1 MEFFRRSTRIDF
13 MAHRRIAISVSVLLI
28 VISILAVVVRG
39 MNFGIDFTGGTIIEI
54 GFPKAV
60 DVAVVR
66 RGLHDSEFRDATV
79 QHFGTSQD
87 LLVRWIGQK
96 PGDHEMLRATLV
108 QRLSD
113 ITGMGPQIRRVEFVG
128 PQVGDEL
135 TERGG
140 LAFLIALGGI
150 LLYVAFRFE
159 WRFAVASVTA
169 LLHDAIITVGVFAVF
184 RLTFDLSVF
193 AALLAVIGYSLNDT
207 IVVFDRV
214 RDDFR
219 IMRNTSSVEVVN
231 AAINQTLSRTIMTG
245 VTTLMVLMALI
256 LLGGPTLFGFSLA
269 LIVGVIVGTY
279 SSVYVASAAVLA
291 LGVSRGDLIPKAVEE
306 PGDSRP

>member
-159 WRFAVASVTA
+159 WRFAVASVIA

-219 IMRNTSSVEVVN
+219 IMRNASSVEVVN